1 MRPGRLFWKLFL
13 CFWLATTLSFT
24 VLFAIFEYKE
34 RNGPQSGSWLRTA
47 LFMTISS
54 MVEEQGPD
62 AVMPIIR
69 YANRE
74 NEQFTFD
81 ELSPGQQIAPPPE
94 EGANK
99 LLKSPDGRLF
109 LLQSRLPI
117 WQKPNHRLPFAI
129 GTAFSILF
137 SALLAWHLSR
147 PLRRLGEAARAVASG
162 QLSTRVGPLMGRRR
176 DEIVD
181 LVQEFDR
188 MVEQLQQTL
197 EAQRRLLHDI
207 SHELRSPLTR
217 LQAAIGL
224 VRQSPDQQEV
234 MLERIEREC
243 ERLDELI
250 EELLTL
256 ARLESGQHNLP
267 FERVDLI
274 ELLTAIAEDASFEA
288 AAKDCRVSLTA
299 DPAFVSWVS
308 GEMLYRAFENIVRN
322 AVKFTDPG
330 TPVRIEAR
338 VEDNHLRLT
347 VADAGPGV
355 PLGMLDSIF
364 EPFKRVEGG
373 GGHPGLGL
381 GLSIAQRAVQMHGGT
396 IRALPN
402 PEQGLLIQVVL
413 PRREA

>member
-34 RNGPQSGSWLRTA
+34 RNGPESGSWLRTA
-47 LFMTISS
+47 LFMTITS

-62 AVMPIIR
+62 AVLPILGF
-69 YANRE
+69 ANRE
-74 NEQFTFD
+74 TEQLTLT
-81 ELSPGQQIAPPPE
+81 EMAAGHQIALPPG
-94 EGANK
+94 EGASK
-99 LLKSPDGRLF
+99 VLKGPDGRVF

-181 LVQEFDR
+181 LVREFDR
-188 MVEQLQQTL
+188 MVAQLQQTL
-197 EAQRRLLHDI
+197 ESQRRLLHDI

-224 VRQSPDQQEV
+224 VRQSPDQQDL
-234 MLERIEREC
+234 MLHRIEREC

-274 ELLTAIAEDASFEA
+274 ELLAAIAEDASFEA
-288 AAKDCRVSLTA
+288 AAKDCRVCLTA

-330 TPVRIEAR
+330 TQVQIEAHVR
-338 VEDNHLRLT
+338 DDHLCLT
-347 VADAGPGV
+347 VADCGPGV
-355 PLGMLDSIF
+355 PADMLESIF
-364 EPFKRVEGG
+364 EPFKRVDSGNG
-373 GGHPGLGL
+373 RPGLGL

-396 IRALPN
+396 ILARPS
-402 PEQGLLIQVVL
+402 PDRGLLIQVDL
-413 PRREA
+413 PRRQA

>member
-34 RNGPQSGSWLRTA
+34 RNGPESGSWLRTA
-47 LFMTISS
+47 LFMTITS
-54 MVEEQGPD
+54 MVEAQGPD
-62 AVMPIIR
+62 AAIPIIR
-69 YANRE
+69 HANRE
-74 NEQFTFD
+74 NEQFSFT
-81 ELSPGQQIAPPPE
+81 ELTPGEQITTPPE
-94 EGANK
+94 GAAK

-129 GTAFSILF
+129 GTVFSILF

-147 PLRRLGEAARAVASG
+147 PLRRLGAAARAVASG
-162 QLSTRVGPLMGRRR
+162 ELSTRVGPLMGRRR

-181 LVQEFDR
+181 LVLEFDR
-188 MVEQLQQTL
+188 MVAQLQQTV

-224 VRQSPDQQEV
+224 LRQSPDEQQA
-234 MLERIEREC
+234 MLARIERES

-256 ARLESGQHNLP
+256 ARLESGQQNLP
-267 FERVDLI
+267 YEKVDLI
-274 ELLTAIAEDASFEA
+274 ELLAAIAEDAGFEA
-288 AAKDCRVSLTA
+288 AAKGARVCLAS

-330 TPVRIEAR
+330 TEVRIEAR
-338 VEDNHLRLT
+338 VIGDNLRLT
-347 VADAGPGV
+347 VGDNGPGV
-355 PLGMLDSIF
+355 PQDMLESIF
-364 EPFKRVEGG
+364 EPFKRVEGTG
-373 GGHPGLGL
+373 DVPGLGL
-381 GLSIAQRAVQMHGGT
+381 GLSIALRAVQMHGGQ
-396 IRALPN
+396 IKAMPGQPR
-402 PEQGLLIQVVL
+402 GLVVQVEL
-413 PRREA
+413 PRRVG